1 MATFFQ
7 LHELSHMSRSARA
20 EVIVSLIIIAICA
33 AVLYESLGLP
43 PGSFEPLGPAPV
55 PQATAGLIILL
66 SVLVIITALR
76 RGPDEM
82 DAMSEQPV
90 SALFLFV
97 LTLAYVALLHSKR
110 VDFGV
115 LTTAFLILAIWG
127 LERFSGRALLPAA
140 ITGAVIGFGCKFL
153 FTQVFVV
160 DLPSWG

>member
-1 MATFFQ
+1 
-7 LHELSHMSRSARA
+7 MSRSARA

-55 PQATAGLIILL
+55 PQATAGLIIFL
-66 SVLVIITALR
+66 SGLVIVTAFR
-76 RGPDEM
+76 RGTDPADSEV
-82 DAMSEQPV
+82 EQPV

-97 LTLAYVALLHSKR
+97 LTAIYVALLHSRK

-115 LTTAFLILAIWG
+115 LTAVFLVIAILG
-127 LERFSGRALLPAA
+127 LERFRAGALLPAA
-140 ITGAVIGFGCKFL
+140 ITGAMIGFGCKFL

-160 DLPSWG
+160 DLPSW